1 MLLKALKNSTHQ
13 IGVGKRKRYK
23 RHKFKMASFH
33 ASLFGNEVSIFEI
46 VNCPYNI
53 GLHYYIDAFTL
64 GVRDCSFD
72 STHTMLVC
80 HLGLKIYLS

>member
-53 GLHYYIDAFTL
+53 GLHI
-64 GVRDCSFD
+64 
-72 STHTMLVC
+72 
-80 HLGLKIYLS
+80 I